1 MPISPLLF
9 RTQFYLQLQ
18 LLWIQSWKPLGPASP
33 PICLSSWVIWLFR
46 GRLSSAWNKITPL
59 WKCASWCRRF
69 PEKASIIDEVDLW
82 GWCCRWTK
90 QFQVGRE
97 KQTRPSLQPG
107 KHLLHLLS
115 SSTWNGLQISL
126 FWVHLHWHIYC
137 ISKKRFSVS
146 KNSLSKGLICKQR

>member
-1 MPISPLLF
+1 MLWKVVKFQMLCHLLSHNGKGYFRKLLLKQNSFLKNKPWAPFKIVHVTSVPISPPGLF
-9 RTQFYLQLQ
+9 GCLEGGCHQLEAR
-18 LLWIQSWKPLGPASP
+18 W
-33 PICLSSWVIWLFR
+33 PIKSKERPWS
-46 GRLSSAWNKITPL
+46 TL

-97 KQTRPSLQPG
+97 KQTRPR

-115 SSTWNGLQISL
+115 SSTWNGLQIYL
-126 FWVHLHWHIYC
+126 FWNILYFHS
-137 ISKKRFSVS
+137 SK
-146 KNSLSKGLICKQR
+146 

>member
-59 WKCASWCRRF
+59 WKCASRCRRF

-97 KQTRPSLQPG
+97 KQTRPG

-115 SSTWNGLQISL
+115 SSTWRSLQIYL
-126 FWVHLHWHIYC
+126 FWSHLHWNILYFHS
-137 ISKKRFSVS
+137 SKKFWFSVS
-146 KNSLSKGLICKQR
+146 KNSLSKDLIWKQR